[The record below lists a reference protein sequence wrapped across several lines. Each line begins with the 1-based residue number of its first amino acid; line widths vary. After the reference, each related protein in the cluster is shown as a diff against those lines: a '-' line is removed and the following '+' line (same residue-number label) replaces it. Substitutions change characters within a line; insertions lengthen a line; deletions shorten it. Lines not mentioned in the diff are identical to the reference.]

1 MAEVGRDNVKN
12 PEVERVDDFRWRI
25 PRRGAMR
32 TVGMV
37 YATEVLMNQIRKDA
51 SLAQVANVACLPG
64 IVGASAAMPDMHWG
78 YGFPI
83 GGVAAFDLEEGVI
96 SPGGV
101 GYDINCGVRL
111 LGTALRREDLGALKD
126 KLLAGLFRNIPTGVG
141 SARKDFKLSRGDYPG
156 VLTEGAAW
164 AIARGYGEPADGE
177 FAEESG
183 CIPGAD
189 PEAVS
194 DRAYQRGHD
203 QLGTLGSGNHFVEVD
218 WVREVFD
225 PAAAEAFGLA
235 AGQVVVFIHSGSRG
249 FGHQVCEDYI
259 QRMLKAARK
268 YGIELPDKQLCCAP
282 IKSFEGKQYL
292 GAMAAAANYAFA
304 NRQLITHFVR
314 ETFEKNLGLRNH
326 GVRVVYDICHN
337 IAKIERHPVGGGEA
351 EVCVHRKGATRA
363 FGPGHPSVPA
373 RYRAFGQPVLVP
385 GDMGR
390 RSYVLAGHKGEETF
404 SSCCHGAG
412 RVMGRNEARRQLRD
426 RSIEKELAARNI
438 SVRAQSRKTLE
449 EEYPEVYK
457 DVSDVVAA
465 VEGAG
470 LARKVARLE
479 PLLVIKG

>member
-1 MAEVGRDNVKN
+1 MAEEGPSTGKN

-25 PRRGAMR
+25 RRHGAMR
-32 TVGMV
+32 TDGMV
-37 YATEVLMNQIRKDA
+37 YASDVLMAQIRKDA

-64 IVGASAAMPDMHWG
+64 IVGASAAMPDMHGG

-83 GGVAAFDLEEGVI
+83 GGVAAFDLDEGII

-111 LGTALRREDLGALKD
+111 LGTALRREDLDGVKD
-126 KLLAGLFRNIPTGVG
+126 KLLAGLFRNIPAGVG
-141 SARKDFKLSRGDYPG
+141 SSRKDFVLSRQDYPG
-156 VLTEGAAW
+156 VLAEGSAW
-164 AIARGYGEPADGE
+164 AVARGYGEPADSE
-177 FAEESG
+177 FAEEGG
-183 CIPGAD
+183 CIRGAD
-189 PEAVS
+189 PEAIG

-218 WVREVFD
+218 YVQEIFD

-235 AGQVVVFIHSGSRG
+235 AGQVVIFIHSGSRG

-259 QRMLKAARK
+259 QRMLKASRK

-314 ETFEKNLGLRNH
+314 ETFEKNLGMPNH
-326 GVRVVYDICHN
+326 GVRVIYDICHN
-337 IAKIERHPVGGGEA
+337 IAKIERHPVGGKEL
-351 EVCVHRKGATRA
+351 ELCVHRKGATRA

-390 RSYVLAGHKGEETF
+390 CSYVLAGHKGEETF
-404 SSCCHGAG
+404 SSSCHGAG
-412 RVMGRNEARRQLRD
+412 RVMGRNEARRKLGN
-426 RSIEKELAARNI
+426 RSIEKDLAARHI
-438 SVRAQSRKTLE
+438 IVRAQSRKTLE

-457 DVSDVVAA
+457 DVSSVVDA

-470 LARKVARLE
+470 LARKVARLK
-479 PLLVIKG
+479 PVLVIKG